1 MRFLELALNHQ
12 TLNYETGKKHLYRKN
27 LVDRLPPK
35 VKVKKGYFTGRIP
48 GIIRRYLE
56 YYPIARLDDIINAC
70 ELKCHKATLS
80 KWLNKNGF
88 GQTKAKRNILLR
100 EVNRAKR
107 IKFCKEMLTWDDEKL
122 KRILWTDETMVKAY
136 PNGEAVF
143 YRSRRDL
150 PDVVSP
156 SVQQGGCYGD
166 ASLSMPMDHWKL

>member
-1 MRFLELALNHQ
+1 LE
-12 TLNYETGKKHLYRKN
+12 
-27 LVDRLPPK
+27 D
-35 VKVKKGYFTGRIP
+35 
-48 GIIRRYLE
+48 
-56 YYPIARLDDIINAC
+56 YPIARLDEIIIAC
-70 ELKCHKATLS
+70 ELKCHKATLC

-136 PNGEAVF
+136 PKGEVVF

-150 PDVVSP
+150 PDIVSL
-156 SVQQGGCYGD
+156 SVQQGGSGQMLWVCIFFYAYGPLE
-166 ASLSMPMDHWKL
+166 AVEGHFNGEKY